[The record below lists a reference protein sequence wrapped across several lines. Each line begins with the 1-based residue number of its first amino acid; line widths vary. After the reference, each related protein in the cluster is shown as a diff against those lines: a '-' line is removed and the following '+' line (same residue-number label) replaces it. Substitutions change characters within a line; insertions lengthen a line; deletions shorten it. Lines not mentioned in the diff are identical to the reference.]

1 MGGAFVTLRGK
12 TASEVR
18 RKVAQRL
25 NEARNMGLCEEG
37 RTELAY
43 RPKTREWSISMYLHT

>member
-1 MGGAFVTLRGK
+1 MGP
-12 TASEVR
+12 EVR
-18 RKVAQRL
+18 RKVVDRL
-25 NEARNMGLCEEG
+25 KEARNMGLCEEG